1 MPVFTWRNHLW
12 GRPEGSVITEDKA
25 KSGVT
30 SICGALVISVHVCA
44 ATSCPGKDNIGHM
57 SLEAGDGYEASNVQA
72 HS

>member
-1 MPVFTWRNHLW
+1 M
-12 GRPEGSVITEDKA
+12 TEDKA

-44 ATSCPGKDNIGHM
+44 AASCPGKDNIGHM
-57 SLEAGDGYEASNVQA
+57 LLEAGDGYEASSMQA